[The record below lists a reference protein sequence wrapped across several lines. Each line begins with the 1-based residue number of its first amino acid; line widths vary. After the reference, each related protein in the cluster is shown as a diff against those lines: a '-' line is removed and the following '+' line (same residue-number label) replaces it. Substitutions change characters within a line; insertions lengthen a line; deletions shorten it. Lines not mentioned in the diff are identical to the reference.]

1 MSTSVTPV
9 ERERQSK
16 PPHPF
21 DAASTFVR
29 PTWAV
34 SGTSATVA
42 LSHGKLVAVPW
53 TRESLLAAPAE
64 IASNAPLVALPSA
77 VAREA
82 VDTWEDEADLE
93 PIYVAVEPLVKRRLR
108 GRVVK
113 ISTPSFE
120 ASMWPSDDEI
130 DVE

>member
-1 MSTSVTPV
+1 MSKSVIPV
-9 ERERQSK
+9 ERERKSK
-16 PPHPF
+16 TPHPF

-29 PTWAV
+29 PRWAV
-34 SGTSATVA
+34 SGTSATVG
-42 LSHGKLVAVPW
+42 LSRGNLVQVRIV
-53 TRESLLAAPAE
+53 REPLLAAPAE
-64 IASNAPLVALPSA
+64 IASNAPLVALNSA

-120 ASMWPSDDEI
+120 ASMWPSDDDI